1 MSQATFLRAVSDRV
15 RRIGRTSSNFAHPSS
30 DGGLVR
36 PSIVHRADHGGEKDS
51 IEAWADVARRCGTD
65 QVAYMPYFWEHFHS
79 LQHSEFTLLEIGVY
93 HGQSLE
99 VWKEMYP
106 KAKIYAL
113 DINPDCAQYADPPR
127 VKITIGS
134 QADPHVLDDWLSQ
147 VTDPIDVIID
157 DGSHVM
163 EHLRASF
170 THLFPKLR
178 SGGVYVLEDLGTCY
192 IPEYGGALGN
202 PGTMIEMLK
211 SFVDD
216 IHSHWSGT
224 GNRFQIEHIHF
235 YGNICFVYKF

>member
-1 MSQATFLRAVSDRV
+1 MSSASLLRRFSNRV
-15 RRIGRTSSNFAHPSS
+15 RGIGGVSSSFGNSSRTGGPRPQSIAHRVDRSGVDS
-30 DGGLVR
+30 
-36 PSIVHRADHGGEKDS
+36 S
-51 IEAWADVARRCGTD
+51 IEAWEDVARRCGTD
-65 QVAYMPYFWEHFHS
+65 QVPNMRFFWEHFHS
-79 LQHSEFTLLEIGVY
+79 LQDSEFTLLEIGVY
-93 HGQSLE
+93 RGQSLE
-99 VWKEMYP
+99 VWKEIYP

-127 VKITIGS
+127 VKVTIGS

-178 SGGVYVLEDLGTCY
+178 PGGVYVLEDLGTCY